1 MLLLGPM
8 KSNVLTKVYLYLG
21 IHFCCFYR
29 DIQTDPATIMAGWDT
44 SGDPCPATK
53 YEWAI
58 ERLDGKVISSFLDM
72 GCE

>member
-8 KSNVLTKVYLYLG
+8 KSNVLRFPVFRDTFFL
-21 IHFCCFYR
+21 FYR